1 MALLIVLAI
10 LTLILFGVGFTLHW
24 LWILAVV
31 MAVIWLISFFAGPV
45 GGRGRALR

>member
-24 LWILAVV
+24 LWIVAAIL
-31 MAVIWLISFFAGPV
+31 AVIWLIGLLTGSLRSRGPAV
-45 GGRGRALR
+45 